1 MVVRYCSAKSCFLN
15 RFLGEQGQ
23 ALQFKKIATFR
34 FLFQGMYKVDV
45 KSKNSFQKWIGYL

>member
-1 MVVRYCSAKSCFLN
+1 MVVKYCSAKSCFLN